1 MTTPIDLSRLPAPS
15 VIEPLDFEQIVAEL
29 RADLLERDPG
39 LAEVLSLESEPLVKL
54 LQVVAYRELIMR
66 QRHNDRVRRLLIAYA
81 DGDALDHIG
90 VSYYFTERLV
100 IDQGAPEATPPVPPT
115 FESDEDYRRRLLLA
129 PDRFSTAGSQS
140 AYIYHALSA
149 DAQVKD
155 AAAISPEATEV
166 TVAILARQDDGS
178 ADAELCDQ
186 VEAALS
192 ADLVRPLTDRVTV
205 VSADVADYQV
215 IAELTLRPG
224 PDSEPVRQAAIN
236 AVAALVEERHR
247 LGTDLIRDSILAALY
262 VEGVER
268 VALTEPAT
276 DLPRSPL
283 QAAYCTAI
291 EVVIND

>member
-1 MTTPIDLSRLPAPS
+1 MNTPIDFSRLPAPS
-15 VIEPLDFEQIVAEL
+15 VIEPLDFEQILAEL
-29 RADLLERDPG
+29 RHDLLERDAS

-66 QRHNDRVRRLLIAYA
+66 QHHNDRVQRLLLAYA

-100 IDQGAPEATPPVPPT
+100 ISQGDSNATPPIPPT
-115 FESDEDYRRRLLLA
+115 LESDDDYRRRLLLA

-140 AYIYHALSA
+140 AYIYHALGASGA
-149 DAQVKD
+149 IKD
-155 AAAISPEATEV
+155 ATAISPTATDV
-166 TVAILARQDDGS
+166 TVAVLTHHGDGTAQPELLAHVGN
-178 ADAELCDQ
+178 
-186 VEAALS
+186 VLS
-192 ADLVRPLTDRVTV
+192 ADLIRPLTDHVTI
-205 VSADVADYQV
+205 VSAEVERFQV

-224 PDSEPVRQAAIN
+224 PDAEPVRQAAN
-236 AVAALVEERHR
+236 HAVAKLVEERHR
-247 LGTDLIRDSILAALY
+247 LGTDIIRDAVLAALY

-268 VALTEPAT
+268 VTLIEPAS

-291 EVVIND
+291 RVSVHE